1 MTREKYKK
9 NIDDLEKIINKKI
22 YNPYSLEYEK
32 LNPPKEQ
39 NQESNQ
45 EGQAQPN
52 TEEDSSKDY
61 LEKAGTY
68 IRIRIMLSQPVNPIL
83 PDIELPEPI
92 KFIKKEKPPKKS
104 ITPEEI
110 ENDLIRK

>member
-1 MTREKYKK
+1 MLPEEIKPLYAVAWIDYSKLKETPGLTELEIRAKLMTREKYEK

-61 LEKAGTY
+61 LG
-68 IRIRIMLSQPVNPIL
+68 
-83 PDIELPEPI
+83 
-92 KFIKKEKPPKKS
+92 KKLV
-104 ITPEEI
+104 
-110 ENDLIRK
+110 LIYEYV